1 MWDSPATAKPREFGR
16 RAAYGARSPVEER
29 TSGPPSRDPP
39 PRRKVSESRARE
51 THYGG
56 SPDDPVF
63 SGRFLAWP
71 HASRNSLPSA
81 VRWLL
86 QPPTRASVRYHRGIV
101 LLAVLASAL
110 ALVVCACGAEGASP
124 PPSTT
129 IPSEPVHVNEG
140 NDETVD
146 EEDGDEG
153 EKGKKD
159 KGKDRGKSQGN
170 GEGDDSD

>member
-1 MWDSPATAKPREFGR
+1 MAPHHGTLRHVARFPNRGHVKPATE
-16 RAAYGARSPVEER
+16 GAQA
-29 TSGPPSRDPP
+29 T
-39 PRRKVSESRARE
+39 
-51 THYGG
+51 
-56 SPDDPVF
+56 
-63 SGRFLAWP
+63 
-71 HASRNSLPSA
+71 
-81 VRWLL
+81 
-86 QPPTRASVRYHRGIV
+86 PTRTSVRYHRGIV

-146 EEDGDEG
+146 EEDGDKD
-153 EKGKKD
+153 EKSKKD

-170 GEGDDSD
+170 GEDDDSD